1 MVLGNIHGLFAAVL
15 FHGVGESLAV
25 ILSVL
30 QKALLLLFFVC
41 KYINRNLGGL
51 AFHGLSSLT
60 PPCVL
65 ICS

>member
-1 MVLGNIHGLFAAVL
+1 MVLGIIRGLFAAVL

-41 KYINRNLGGL
+41 KYIHRNLGGV
-51 AFHGLSSLT
+51 GLSWSIIFDSSPRADL
-60 PPCVL
+60 
-65 ICS
+65 